1 MRLSISAGSAVLV
14 ALLAATTAGQQVLL
28 PEQNTARARELVQ
41 QAIEALGGAAYRNVR
56 DIYREGR
63 LAQFSSAGELA
74 GYVKFFDY
82 VKLPDKNRTEFY
94 DQRNI
99 ITVMTSEEGWELDR
113 GGIQPAGP
121 EAVERYRR
129 NLRKDVLEYVLRYRL
144 NEEGLALR
152 YQGSDVVDLKQVDWV
167 ELVDRERTSL
177 RIALD
182 RNTRLPIRAV
192 IVSRDPLTRQRIEEV
207 EYYANYHPVD
217 GVMTPMQIQKQRN
230 GINYYQVF
238 FTAYRYNTGL
248 DDTLFTRASLEERWA
263 KLNKKKK

>member
-1 MRLSISAGSAVLV
+1 MRRLQPTECPRDHGV
-14 ALLAATTAGQQVLL
+14 ALLLQPPLVRRKHSRLRL
-28 PEQNTARARELVQ
+28 RRLELV
-41 QAIEALGGAAYRNVR
+41 
-56 DIYREGR
+56 GR
-63 LAQFSSAGELA
+63 H
-74 GYVKFFDY
+74 D
-82 VKLPDKNRTEFY
+82 
-94 DQRNI
+94 
-99 ITVMTSEEGWELDR
+99 
-113 GGIQPAGP
+113 
-121 EAVERYRR
+121 
-129 NLRKDVLEYVLRYRL
+129 VLRYRL
-144 NEEGLALR
+144 DEEGLAFR

-167 ELVDRERTSL
+167 ELVDRERTSM

-207 EYYANYHPVD
+207 EYYANYHPID

-248 DDTLFTRASLEERWA
+248 DDALFTRASLEERWA